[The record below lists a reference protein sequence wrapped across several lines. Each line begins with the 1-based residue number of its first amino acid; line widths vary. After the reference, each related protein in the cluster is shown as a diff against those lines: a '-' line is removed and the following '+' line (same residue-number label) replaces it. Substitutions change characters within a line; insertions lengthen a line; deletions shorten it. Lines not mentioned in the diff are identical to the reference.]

1 MAYAVKFS
9 SYLSDNQNIAIPPSV
24 QKEVHAKR
32 KVTVIILEDENQE
45 PNVKK
50 KRQLGTM
57 KGLISIP
64 DDFDEPLDDLK
75 EYMY

>member
-9 SYLSDNQNIAIPPSV
+9 SYLNDNQNIVIPLNV
-24 QKEVHAKR
+24 QNEVHANR
-32 KVTVIILEDENQE
+32 KVTVIILEDEIQE
-45 PNVKK
+45 PIVKK
-50 KRQLGTM
+50 KRQLGIL
-57 KGLISIP
+57 KGQFSIS